1 VDAVLADYRTAPID
15 EKLRGALH
23 FLATLDPEPAL
34 AAGVS
39 RGALR
44 DAADV
49 KAGFDLITRFAD
61 AIGAKPHSEQGLT
74 REQAIA
80 HEGRFFDEGYA

>member
-1 VDAVLADYRTAPID
+1 VLADYETAPIG
-15 EKLRGALH
+15 EQLRATLH
-23 FLATLDPEPAL
+23 FLATLDPSRAL

-39 RGALR
+39 KQALR
-44 DAADV
+44 DVADV
-49 KAGFDLITRFAD
+49 QAGFELIARFAD
-61 AIGAKPHSEQGLT
+61 AIGATPHSQAGLT